1 MILIKNELKQV
12 EELENVDL
20 PDDLL
25 EMINAATNGDM
36 ERVNAIRQFLDLED
50 EPASFFQKA
59 NLSVRNKNFNFP
71 KLFSGSAGDVPEMRL
86 GP

>member
-1 MILIKNELKQV
+1 MFWHFFKETDTDESKLILIKNELKQV

-50 EPASFFQKA
+50 GPASFFKTQA
-59 NLSVRNKNFNFP
+59 NLSVRNYNFYSP
-71 KLFSGSAGDVPEMRL
+71 K
-86 GP
+86 